1 MLPPTPR
8 RLFIGLLPG
17 REVQARIARHAA
29 QWHWPLEAR
38 RTRFGRYHLTLQFLG
53 DDVRLATEHRLRA
66 ALREVPMEPL
76 QLVLATPMRWKQ
88 GIAVLL
94 PDAHDGLF
102 ALRERI
108 AAGLARA
115 GLRQPRLAFTPHVT
129 LARYAYGAMPPHG
142 APPIACDV
150 GEFVLV
156 WSRLDTRPAEY
167 VVLEHYGA
175 TPGWTPPA
183 ATGRRG
189 PQGELFGDRDRP

>member
-1 MLPPTPR
+1 MLMPTPH
-8 RLFIGLLPG
+8 RLFIGLLPA

-53 DDVRLATEHRLRA
+53 DDVRLATENRVRA

-76 QLVLATPMRWKQ
+76 HLVFAEPMLWKQ

-108 AAGLARA
+108 ADGLSRA
-115 GLRQPRLAFTPHVT
+115 GLRTPRLSFTPHVT
-129 LARYAYGAMPPHG
+129 LARYAYEAVPPHV
-142 APPIACDV
+142 APPVECSV
-150 GEFVLV
+150 SEFVLV
-156 WSRLDTRPAEY
+156 WSRLDTRPAQY
-167 VVLEHYGA
+167 VVLERYGA

-183 ATGRRG
+183 ASGHRG
-189 PQGELFGDRDRP
+189 EQGQLFGGAAA

>member
-38 RTRFGRYHLTLQFLG
+38 RTRFGRYHFTLQFLG
-53 DDVRLATEHRLRA
+53 DEVRLATEHRLRA

-108 AAGLARA
+108 ADGLARA
-115 GLRQPRLAFTPHVT
+115 GLRWPRLPFTPHVT
-129 LARYAYGAMPPHG
+129 LARYAYDAVPPHS
-142 APPIACDV
+142 APSIDCHV
-150 GEFVLV
+150 GEFALV

-167 VVLEHYGA
+167 VVLERFAA
-175 TPGWTPPA
+175 TPGWTPPPPA
-183 ATGRRG
+183 GRRSD
-189 PQGELFGDRDRP
+189 QDDLFAGSA